1 MAPKTALI
9 TGASSGFGLL
19 TAVTLARRGWRVLAT
34 MRDVG
39 RREKLDAAAK
49 AAGVADRVEVMALDV
64 TNAEQVAECAARVGA
79 RGEPLHALINN
90 AGFAMAGFAE
100 DVTDAELRRQF
111 DTNFFGAAAMT
122 RAVLSQMRRQGF
134 GHIVMVSSV
143 SGRMGFPGVG
153 SYSASKFALEGWT
166 ETLRFEVKAQGIQ
179 VAIVEPGA
187 YETDIWTRNAVL
199 AAGLTDPES
208 ENAARSSRWRTAMN
222 KSTEKRA
229 DPQIV
234 AETIASI
241 VENKKPRLRYVLGRD
256 AKMGLTMRR
265 LLPESVFERFVMKA
279 MGVD

>member
-1 MAPKTALI
+1 
-9 TGASSGFGLL
+9 
-19 TAVTLARRGWRVLAT
+19 
-34 MRDVG
+34 
-39 RREKLDAAAK
+39 
-49 AAGVADRVEVMALDV
+49 
-64 TNAEQVAECAARVGA
+64 
-79 RGEPLHALINN
+79 
-90 AGFAMAGFAE
+90 
-100 DVTDAELRRQF
+100 
-111 DTNFFGAAAMT
+111 
-122 RAVLSQMRRQGF
+122 
-134 GHIVMVSSV
+134 
-143 SGRMGFPGVG
+143 VG

-187 YETDIWTRNAVL
+187 YETDIWTRNAVP